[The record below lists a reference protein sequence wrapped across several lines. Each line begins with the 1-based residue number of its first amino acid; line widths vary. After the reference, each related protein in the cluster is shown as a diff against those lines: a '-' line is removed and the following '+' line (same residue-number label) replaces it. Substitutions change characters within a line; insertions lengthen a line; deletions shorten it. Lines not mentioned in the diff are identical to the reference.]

1 MSIHGVTFD
10 YQSPTAKD
18 HGRLFQGILE
28 DGVLKGCAISFTGTE
43 VTIGTGYMIV
53 AGRLLQVTA
62 AETITINSS
71 DAYARIMVQVDLSG
85 TATTEE
91 FAQVEVLA
99 DYASSLN
106 GFSSPTQ
113 EDVNATG
120 TVYQFE
126 FAKLK
131 LTSGNVTAIS
141 WQAPESEVCAPSRV
155 KIGDTIYTLRTGSS
169 GAAGYITIVT

>member
-1 MSIHGVTFD
+1 MIHGVTFD
-10 YQSPTAKD
+10 NQSPTAKD
-18 HGRLFQGILE
+18 HGRLFQGIIT
-28 DGVLKGCAISFTGTE
+28 DGKLSGCAVTYSGTL

-53 AGRLLQVTA
+53 AGRLIQITAEEQV
-62 AETITINSS
+62 TINSS
-71 DAYARIMVQVDLSG
+71 AAYARICAQLDMSG

-91 FAQVEVLA
+91 FAQVEFVV

-106 GFSSPTQ
+106 GFSAPTQ
-113 EDVNATG
+113 EDVNASG

-131 LTSGNVTAIS
+131 LTSGNVTALS
-141 WQAPESEVCAPSRV
+141 WQAPSAEVCAPSRV
-155 KIGDTIYTLRTGSS
+155 KIGDTVYTLRTGSS